1 MNRKFAF
8 LPVVFSLIA
17 VLSSCFMAPS
27 SDDSGAVRI
36 ALPVVQGV
44 NASVYGSRAD
54 VPAGSETFIIEVVD
68 TQDSTWQG
76 RVSWVN
82 GQKQQTFRSVMELL
96 RLVDSVVGEN
106 EKGFIERK
114 TF

>member
-1 MNRKFAF
+1 ME
-8 LPVVFSLIA
+8 
-17 VLSSCFMAPS
+17 
-27 SDDSGAVRI
+27 DTRI
-36 ALPVVQGV
+36 LYIGNIEKGCLKGEKEINEIKIDNKKQ
-44 NASVYGSRAD
+44 
-54 VPAGSETFIIEVVD
+54 TFIIEVVD

-76 RVSWVN
+76 RVSLVN

>member
-1 MNRKFAF
+1 MEKFSKNDHHVTTGMYNKEK
-8 LPVVFSLIA
+8 LVKY
-17 VLSSCFMAPS
+17 
-27 SDDSGAVRI
+27 SD
-36 ALPVVQGV
+36 LT
-44 NASVYGSRAD
+44 YGD
-54 VPAGSETFIIEVVD
+54 EYKMKKKQTFIIEVVD

-82 GQKQQTFRSVMELL
+82 GQKQQTFRSVVELL